1 MKIQNKILIFHG
13 YYLLLSM
20 ILRETMLQV
29 LIKEFPAVVI
39 LGPRQV
45 GKSTLAKQIAAKGKR
60 PVAYIDMEQAS
71 DRRKVDDPETFFF
84 ENRDKLVIIDE
95 IQQKPELFT
104 ALRPEIDAFRKPGR
118 FILTGS
124 ASLHLIKGAS
134 ESLAGRLAYMPLT
147 PFNLTEV
154 VGQKYLLQ
162 RHWFR
167 GGFPEAFLAK
177 NDDTFHRWMENYIT
191 SFVQRDLQMMFDVNL
206 SPEVIR
212 TLWSMLANNSGGVL
226 NIENYARAIG
236 ITGPTVK
243 RYMGF
248 LEGAFLVRQLPPWFA
263 NSNKRLVKSPKI
275 YIRDSGLLHHLTG
288 VAKPADLIGNIIV
301 GASWEG
307 YVIEEICR
315 HLPSLVQPYFYKTH
329 HGAEADLILVKNN
342 KPVASI
348 EIKHSK
354 APTLSEG
361 FYNVVEDLSTEKN
374 YIIYTGTEKYKTKN
388 NVTVIGLEDFIRK
401 ELKTIIK

>member
-1 MKIQNKILIFHG
+1 
-13 YYLLLSM
+13 M
-20 ILRETMLQV
+20 ILRDTMLQV

-124 ASLHLIKGAS
+124 ASPHLIKGAS

-154 VGQKYLLQ
+154 VGQKYSLQ

-206 SPEVIR
+206 PPEVIR

-248 LEGAFLVRQLPPWFA
+248 LEGAFLVRQFHPG
-263 NSNKRLVKSPKI
+263 SPTPI
-275 YIRDSGLLHHLTG
+275 SD
-288 VAKPADLIGNIIV
+288 
-301 GASWEG
+301 W
-307 YVIEEICR
+307 
-315 HLPSLVQPYFYKTH
+315 
-329 HGAEADLILVKNN
+329 
-342 KPVASI
+342 
-348 EIKHSK
+348 
-354 APTLSEG
+354 
-361 FYNVVEDLSTEKN
+361 
-374 YIIYTGTEKYKTKN
+374 
-388 NVTVIGLEDFIRK
+388 
-401 ELKTIIK
+401 